1 MVRGVLID
9 LSGTLHVGGKV
20 MPCAVESLKRL
31 RAAGKRVRFLTN
43 TSTKSTSRLWQ
54 ELLDMG
60 LCESPQDEMEE
71 MLLTSVLATKQY
83 LMKHRK
89 RPLCLMEDVSDFEGS
104 INLSPPHDSV
114 VVGLAPTKLNY
125 ENLNQAFRILL
136 NNSKS
141 SAAAPNKLIA
151 IHRGNFLRDADG
163 ELSLGPG
170 GFVTAL
176 ETATSSSSDDTV
188 IMGKPSTE
196 FYQSA
201 MWPDLKPDEIC
212 MIGDDVL
219 GDIQGAQKS
228 GIGTTI
234 LVRTGKYRTG
244 DESKIETPPTRVC
257 DSIAQAIDFILESEK
272 TNAGKDDP
280 KL

>member
-1 MVRGVLID
+1 MIRGVLID

-20 MPCAVESLKRL
+20 IPGAVESLKRL
-31 RAAGKRVRFLTN
+31 RDSGKRVRFLTN

-54 ELLDMG
+54 EVLDMG
-60 LCESPQDEMEE
+60 LCETTSQGQMED

-83 LMKHRK
+83 LMKHQK

-104 INLSPPHDSV
+104 VNLSPPHDCV

-125 ENLNQAFRILL
+125 ENLNQAFRVLL
-136 NNSKS
+136 KNDSKS
-141 SAAAPNKLIA
+141 KGPTNNNKLIA
-151 IHRGNFLRDADG
+151 IHRGNFLRDADA

-176 ETATSSSSDDTV
+176 EAATSSSSDKTV
-188 IMGKPSTE
+188 VMGKPSTE

-201 MWPDLKPDEIC
+201 MWPDFRPDEIC
-212 MIGDDVL
+212 MIGDDIL
-219 GDIQGAQKS
+219 GDIQGAQTS

-234 LVRTGKYRTG
+234 LVRTGKYRAD
-244 DESKIETPPTRVC
+244 DETKIETPPTRVC
-257 DSIAQAIDFILESEK
+257 NSIIQAVDFILESEK
-272 TNAGKDDP
+272 TK
-280 KL
+280 